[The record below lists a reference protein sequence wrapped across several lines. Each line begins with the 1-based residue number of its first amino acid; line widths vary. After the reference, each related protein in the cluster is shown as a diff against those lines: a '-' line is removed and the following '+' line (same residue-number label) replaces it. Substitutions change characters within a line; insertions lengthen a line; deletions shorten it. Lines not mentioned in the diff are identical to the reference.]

1 LIALKRLRKSKVE
14 RQTKETSVR
23 VELNIDG
30 KGNTSVET
38 TIPFLDHLAG
48 TIGKHAMMDL
58 KIVAKS
64 KDKIVHHIAEDVA
77 ITFANAL
84 DKALGNR
91 AKIYRFGHA
100 IVPMDDSLAYAAIDL
115 VKRQYYTIDL
125 KLSRMNIEGMSKE
138 DLEHFFRSFA
148 QNVNACIHLNVQY
161 GENDHHKVE
170 AATKALAVAL
180 REAVTIDKKGR
191 GIPSTKGSM

>member
-1 LIALKRLRKSKVE
+1 MKRLRKSKVE

-91 AKIYRFGHA
+91 TKIYRFGHA

-115 VKRQYYTIDL
+115 VKRQYYAIDL

>member
-1 LIALKRLRKSKVE
+1 MNHLRKAKVE
-14 RQTKETSVR
+14 RITKETYVK
-23 VELNIDG
+23 VELNMDG

-38 TIPFLDHLAG
+38 TIPFLDHLVS
-48 TIGKHAMMDL
+48 TIGKHAMIDV

-64 KDKIVHHIAEDVA
+64 KDRIVHHIAEDVA
-77 ITFANAL
+77 ITFADAI

-115 VKRQYYTIDL
+115 VKRQYHAIDL

-138 DLEHFFRSFA
+138 DLEHFFRSLA
-148 QNVNACIHLNVQY
+148 QNMNACIHVNVQQ

-170 AATKALAVAL
+170 AATKAFALAL
-180 REAVTIDKKGR
+180 RDAVQIDKKG
-191 GIPSTKGSM
+191 IVVPSTKGSM

>member
-1 LIALKRLRKSKVE
+1 MGMNRLRKARVE
-14 RQTKETSVR
+14 RATKETSVR

-30 KGNTSVET
+30 RGNTSVET

-58 KIVAKS
+58 KIIAKS
-64 KDKIVHHIAEDVA
+64 KDRIVHHIAEDVA

-84 DKALGNR
+84 DKALGDR
-91 AKIYRFGHA
+91 AKICRFGHA

-115 VKRQYYTIDL
+115 IKRQYFTVDL

-138 DLEHFFRSFA
+138 DLEHFFRSLV
-148 QNVNACIHLNVQY
+148 QNINACIHVNVQY

-170 AATKALAVAL
+170 AATKAFAVAL
-180 REAVTIDKKGR
+180 REAASIDKKGR
-191 GIPSTKGSM
+191 GVPSTKGSM

>member
-1 LIALKRLRKSKVE
+1 MKRLRKSKVE

-38 TIPFLDHLAG
+38 TIPFLDHLAS

-115 VKRQYYTIDL
+115 VKRQYYAIDL
-125 KLSRMNIEGMSKE
+125 KLNRMNIEGMSKE

>member
-1 LIALKRLRKSKVE
+1 MNRLRKAKVE
-14 RQTKETSVR
+14 RTTKETSVK

-30 KGNTSVET
+30 KGNTSIET

-48 TIGKHAMMDL
+48 TIAKHAMMDL

-64 KDKIVHHIAEDVA
+64 KDRIVHHIAEDVA

-100 IVPMDDSLAYAAIDL
+100 IVPMDDSLAYASIDL
-115 VKRQYYTIDL
+115 VKRQYYAIDL
-125 KLSRMNIEGMSKE
+125 KLNRMNIEGMSKE

-148 QNVNACIHLNVQY
+148 QNVNACIHINVQY

-180 REAVTIDKKGR
+180 REAASIDKKAS

>member
-1 LIALKRLRKSKVE
+1 MKRLRKSKVE

-64 KDKIVHHIAEDVA
+64 KDKIAHHIAEDVA

-115 VKRQYYTIDL
+115 VKRQYYAIDL

>member
-1 LIALKRLRKSKVE
+1 MKRLRKSKVE

-91 AKIYRFGHA
+91 TKIYRFGHA

-115 VKRQYYTIDL
+115 VKRQYYAIDL

-180 REAVTIDKKGR
+180 REAVTIDKMGR
-191 GIPSTKGSM
+191 GMPSTKGSM

>member
-1 LIALKRLRKSKVE
+1 MKRLRKSKVE

-115 VKRQYYTIDL
+115 VKRQYYAIDL

-161 GENDHHKVE
+161 GKNDHHKVE

>member
-1 LIALKRLRKSKVE
+1 MKRLRKSKVE

-100 IVPMDDSLAYAAIDL
+100 IVPMDDSLAYAAVDL

-148 QNVNACIHLNVQY
+148 QNVNACIHVNVQY

-180 REAVTIDKKGR
+180 REATSIDKKGR

>member
-1 LIALKRLRKSKVE
+1 MI
-14 RQTKETSVR
+14 
-23 VELNIDG
+23 
-30 KGNTSVET
+30 
-38 TIPFLDHLAG
+38 
-48 TIGKHAMMDL
+48 DL
-58 KIVAKS
+58 KITSKS
-64 KDKIVHHIAEDVA
+64 KDRIVHHIAEDVA
-77 ITFANAL
+77 ITLANAL

-100 IVPMDDSLAYAAIDL
+100 IVPMDDSLAIAAIDL
-115 VKRQYYTIDL
+115 VKRQYYSIDL

-148 QNVNACIHLNVQY
+148 QNINACIHVNVQY

-180 REAVTIDKKGR
+180 REAVEMDKKGR
-191 GIPSTKGSM
+191 GVPSTKGSM

>member
-1 LIALKRLRKSKVE
+1 MKRLRKSKVE

-115 VKRQYYTIDL
+115 VKRQYYAIDL

>member
-1 LIALKRLRKSKVE
+1 MKRLRKSKVE

-115 VKRQYYTIDL
+115 VKRQYYAIDL

-148 QNVNACIHLNVQY
+148 QNVNACIHVNVQY

>member
-1 LIALKRLRKSKVE
+1 MKRLRKSKVE

-58 KIVAKS
+58 KVVAKS
-64 KDKIVHHIAEDVA
+64 KDKIAHHIAEDVA

-115 VKRQYYTIDL
+115 VKRQYYAIDL

>member
-1 LIALKRLRKSKVE
+1 MKRLRKSKVE

-64 KDKIVHHIAEDVA
+64 KDKIAHHIAEDVA

-115 VKRQYYTIDL
+115 VKRQYYAIDL

-180 REAVTIDKKGR
+180 REAVTIDKKAR

>member
-1 LIALKRLRKSKVE
+1 MKRLRKSKVE

-64 KDKIVHHIAEDVA
+64 KDKIAHHIAEDVA

-148 QNVNACIHLNVQY
+148 QNVNACTHLNVQY

>member
-1 LIALKRLRKSKVE
+1 MNRLRKAKVE
-14 RQTKETSVR
+14 RTTKETSVK

-30 KGNTSVET
+30 RGNARVET
-38 TIPFLDHLAG
+38 TIPFLDHLVSSIA
-48 TIGKHAMMDL
+48 KHAMLDL
-58 KIVAKS
+58 KMTAKS
-64 KDKIVHHIAEDVA
+64 KDDIVHHIAEDVA

-91 AKIYRFGHA
+91 ARIYRFGHA
-100 IVPMDDSLAYAAIDL
+100 IVPMDDALASAAIDL
-115 VKRQYYTIDL
+115 VKRQYYAIDL
-125 KLSRMNIEGMSKE
+125 KLTRMNIEGMSKE

-148 QNVNACIHLNVQY
+148 QNINACIHVNVQY

-180 REAVTIDKKGR
+180 RESMNIDKKGR
-191 GIPSTKGSM
+191 GVPSTKGSM

>member
-1 LIALKRLRKSKVE
+1 MNRLRKAKVE
-14 RQTKETSVR
+14 RTTKETSVK

-30 KGNTSVET
+30 KGNTSIET

-48 TIGKHAMMDL
+48 TIAKHAMMDL

-64 KDKIVHHIAEDVA
+64 KDRIVHHIAEDVA

-91 AKIYRFGHA
+91 AKIYRFGHS
-100 IVPMDDSLAYAAIDL
+100 IVPMDDSLAYAAVDL
-115 VKRQYYTIDL
+115 VKRQYFTIDL

-148 QNVNACIHLNVQY
+148 QNVNACIHVNVQY

-180 REAVTIDKKGR
+180 REATSIDKKGR

>member
-1 LIALKRLRKSKVE
+1 MKRLRKSKVE

-58 KIVAKS
+58 KIVSKS

-77 ITFANAL
+77 ITFANAF

-115 VKRQYYTIDL
+115 VKRQYYAIDL

-180 REAVTIDKKGR
+180 REAVTIDKKAR